1 VDGRAARAEKAH
13 LSARG
18 GAALGAIV
26 VAAALTACASRPPRS
41 PSAGAPADSSSAA
54 GTAHGSSHE
63 SSPGSP
69 PSGEPPTIA
78 VTPLHGWPR
87 WLGDANHQISGLAY
101 RDGHLYAVSDQSG
114 VETRAL
120 LEIELPSNEGVVPPG
135 ESVPPSPADLG
146 RAVGVR
152 VRCRWQGGP
161 HPDAEGMALDPMTG
175 PPQSVLLA
183 LETHADALIEIG
195 FDDCA
200 LRSQVA
206 PLTGSDSNE
215 GIEGIALSP
224 DGVTVYLVHETRT
237 RLFSMPRAGPGPARE
252 IARIAGARSLCDAA
266 YDDRGTATTDDDRLL
281 LLDRNARRILDVTL
295 QGRVAGVWDLD
306 PEVARDPDGIPYSLV
321 ALEALALEAREPDG
335 SLLVYAATDT
345 PPRPFP
351 YSRRGKDDDAGRYE
365 RRVGMLYRFRLPPFP

>member
-1 VDGRAARAEKAH
+1 MDGRSARAKKAH

-18 GAALGAIV
+18 RIPLGAIV
-26 VAAALTACASRPPRS
+26 VAATLTACASRPPRP
-41 PSAGAPADSSSAA
+41 PSAAAPADSPSAA
-54 GTAHGSSHE
+54 AAHGSSSG
-63 SSPGSP
+63 SSR
-69 PSGEPPTIA
+69 SGEPPTVA
-78 VTPLHGWPR
+78 VTPLPGWPR

-120 LEIELPSNEGVVPPG
+120 LEIELPSNESVVPPG
-135 ESVPPSPADLG
+135 EGAPPAPADLA
-146 RAVGVR
+146 RSVGVR

-161 HPDAEGMALDPMTG
+161 HPDAEGMAIDPMNG
-175 PPQSVLLA
+175 PPQSVLLT
-183 LETHADALIEIG
+183 LETHADALVEIG

-200 LRSQVA
+200 LRGQVA

-224 DGVTVYLVHETRT
+224 DGGTVYLVHETRT
-237 RLFSMPRAGPGPARE
+237 TLFSMPRAGPGPARE
-252 IARIAGARSLCDAA
+252 IARIPGARSLCDAA

-281 LLDRNARRILDVTL
+281 LLDRNGRRIYDVTL

-306 PEVARDPDGIPYSLV
+306 PDVARDPDGIPYSLV